1 MNETMNQLTV
11 RDPRSERARNRIEAD
26 DTPDW
31 DRAVSDP
38 KPVAETRTDRHERI
52 GQTPIAL
59 VEDDQ

>member
-11 RDPRSERARNRIEAD
+11 RDPRSERAKNRIEAN

-38 KPVAETRTDRHERI
+38 KPVAQTRTDRRETI
-52 GQTPIAL
+52 GRAPIAL
-59 VEDDQ
+59 AEGGQ